1 MRTVNMEWTTDHV
14 LEVRPDLTEDQA
26 YRVLLII
33 KNDLDKNL
41 SVNYDQL
48 QGTADFYF
56 PTKEQD
62 NAQPH

>member
-33 KNDLDKNL
+33 KNDSDKNL

-62 NAQPH
+62 DD